1 MSHNAHSQSQRPRR
15 LRANAAIRNL
25 VSETQIRPEQLIL
38 PLFFREGLTE
48 PKPITGLPGVV
59 QHTESSLRAEI
70 DRAIEAGI
78 GGVMAFGIPNHRD
91 PLGSEALNPNGVLS
105 KAIRDIRAQ
114 VGDRL
119 VVIADLC
126 LDEFTSHGHCGVLG
140 TPDVHGNC
148 EVDNDATLEIYGRM
162 AVVLA
167 EAGAHMLGAS
177 GMMDGQ
183 VGAVRRAL
191 DAAGHKDVSIL
202 AYAAKYAS
210 AFYGPF
216 REAVESQLDGDRKT
230 YQQDPRNAR
239 ESLREIK
246 LDAEEGADIIMMKP
260 ALSYLD
266 IIHQA
271 SQIVDLP
278 IASYVVSGEMAMIE
292 AAAAQGLI
300 NREPAILEALASVH
314 RAGAN
319 IICTYWAIEVAGWL
333 SRR

>member
-1 MSHNAHSQSQRPRR
+1 MSHAHSLNQRPRR

-25 VSETQIRPEQLIL
+25 VSETQIRAEQLIL
-38 PLFFREGLTE
+38 PLFVREGLEE

-59 QHTESSLRAEI
+59 QHTDASLRAEV
-70 DRAIEAGI
+70 DRALEAGI
-78 GGVMAFGIPNHRD
+78 GGIMVFGIPNHRD
-91 PLGSEALNPNGVLS
+91 PQGSEALNPNGVLA

-126 LDEFTSHGHCGVLG
+126 LDEFTSHGHCGVL
-140 TPDVHGNC
+140 TAPDDNGNS
-148 EVDNDATLEIYGRM
+148 EVDNDATLEIYGQM

-183 VGAVRRAL
+183 VAATRRAL

-239 ESLREIK
+239 ESIREIK
-246 LDAEEGADIIMMKP
+246 LDAAEGADIIMVKP
-260 ALSYLD
+260 ALAYLD

-333 SRR
+333 K